1 MLKQI
6 RTGWRWFKL
15 TFVVGLLLLIAYA
28 IVDVNQQMDEHG
40 FWQVYGE
47 PYYGN

>member
-6 RTGWRWFKL
+6 RTVGRWIRL
-15 TFVVGLLLLIAYA
+15 IFVSGLLLFLVYA